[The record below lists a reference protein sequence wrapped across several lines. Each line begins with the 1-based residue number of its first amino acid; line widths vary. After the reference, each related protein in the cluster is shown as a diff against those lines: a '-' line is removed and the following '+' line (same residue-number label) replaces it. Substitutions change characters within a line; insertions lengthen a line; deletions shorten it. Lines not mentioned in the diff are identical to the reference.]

1 MKNNSHLLKF
11 MTGEVI
17 SGIARLYGLSHQDMA
32 IPLRCSRINVQYHMR
47 NNSFAPYQKALILE
61 LFQSRGLEETEL
73 LFYHQLVSLKKE
85 KQAV

>member
-32 IPLRCSRINVQYHMR
+32 IPLRCTRINVQYHIR